1 MLRCSQMDYHFAV
14 ELRIYPSS
22 KQKHMIAVNDGA
34 SRFVYNRTTANDRE
48 LYLLK
53 KINVF
58 SEPIQKRIEYLETVR
73 SSKKELC
80 NTIPFLSMDCVDSLA
95 VDNAIKNHNAAW
107 KRFREVPGTGV
118 PGFHRKGY
126 EQSYQ
131 TNAHY
136 PKGSSHWDDGNVSFF
151 WKSENEQVPHYI
163 RLPKLGVI
171 RFRCSDKMRNLLLN
185 HRSNTRVGTITI
197 HKDNCGDYYAVL
209 QLSSDIPFVE
219 ELPKT
224 GRNVGIDMNLT
235 NLYTD
240 SDGNVVPNP
249 RYARNAKDK
258 LAKAQKKLSRMAECA
273 KKDGRSLTE
282 SSNYQKQWLRTAKLQ
297 RKVARSREEYLQVQT
312 KQLVENQD
320 LIVSEDLKVTNLLK
334 NHKLAYSIADASW
347 GKFFIL
353 LQQKS
358 ELYGKEYIRVSAQY
372 TTQTCSHCGHVMSG
386 GDRIALGVDKWTCP
400 KCHTEHSRDYNA
412 AKNILAKGLDFI
424 K

>member
-1 MLRCSQMDYHFAV
+1 MKPYALR
-14 ELRIYPSS
+14 RKN
-22 KQKHMIAVNDGA
+22 KQ
-34 SRFVYNRTTANDRE
+34 
-48 LYLLK
+48 
-53 KINVF
+53 
-58 SEPIQKRIEYLETVR
+58 
-73 SSKKELC
+73 
-80 NTIPFLSMDCVDSLA
+80 
-95 VDNAIKNHNAAW
+95 
-107 KRFREVPGTGV
+107 FREVPGTGV

-185 HRSNTRVGTITI
+185 HRENTRIGTITI
-197 HKDNCGDYYAVL
+197 RKDNCGEYYAVL

-219 ELPKT
+219 EPPKT
-224 GRNVGIDMNLT
+224 GRNVGIDMNLS

-240 SDGNVVPNP
+240 SNGNVVPNP
-249 RYARNAKDK
+249 RYGRKTKDK
-258 LAKAQKKLSRMAECA
+258 LTKAQKKLSRMADCA
-273 KKDGRSLTE
+273 KKDGRSLAE
-282 SSNYQKQWLRTAKLQ
+282 SSNYQKQRLRTAKLQ
-297 RKVARSREEYLQVQT
+297 RKVSRSREEYLQVQA
-312 KQLVENQD
+312 KQLVESQD
-320 LIVSEDLKVTNLLK
+320 LIISEDLNVTNLLK
-334 NHKLAYSIADASW
+334 NHKLAYSIVDASW
-347 GKFFIL
+347 GTFFVL
-353 LQQKS
+353 LQQKA
-358 ELYGKEYIRVSAQY
+358 ELYGKEYVRVPAQY

-386 GDRIALGVDKWTCP
+386 GNRIALGVNEWTCP